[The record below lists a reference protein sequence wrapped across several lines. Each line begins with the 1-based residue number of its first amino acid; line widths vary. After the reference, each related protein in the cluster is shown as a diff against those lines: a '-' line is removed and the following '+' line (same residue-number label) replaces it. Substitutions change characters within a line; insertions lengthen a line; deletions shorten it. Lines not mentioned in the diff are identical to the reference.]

1 MDTIAVTNFSLRNI
15 RKEYGSA
22 VPEWQKG
29 KVIIMKYAIIGAG
42 GTGGILGFYMTKAGR
57 DVTLIARGRHLA
69 AMQEKGLA
77 VEKMWDGTT
86 ETIPVKATDMD
97 HYSERPDVILV
108 CVKGYSLEDTIPF
121 IQRVANPSTIVIPV
135 LNIYGTGAKMQEKL
149 PNLLVTDGCIYVSA
163 NIKEPGVLIQ
173 HGRILRV
180 VYGVR
185 NMSSQKVNVKRVH
198 EEILNDLKNI
208 KKDFDDSGIDGV
220 LSENIQRDALEKF
233 SYVSPIG
240 AAGLYYHATAADFQ
254 REGEQRE
261 TFKTMIR
268 EITALAE
275 AMGVPFERNMVEVN
289 LKILSS
295 LAPEATTS
303 MQRDVM
309 EGKDS
314 EIDGLVYEVV
324 RMGERY
330 HVPVPMYAK
339 VAGKLRENL

>member
-1 MDTIAVTNFSLRNI
+1 MRGAAEREI
-15 RKEYGSA
+15 
-22 VPEWQKG
+22 
-29 KVIIMKYAIIGAG
+29 IIMKYAIIGAG
-42 GTGGILGFYMTKAGR
+42 GTGGILGFYMTKADR

-69 AMQEKGLA
+69 AMQESGLA

-86 ETIPVKATDMD
+86 ETIPVKAAYMD

-173 HGRILRV
+173 HGKILRV

-185 NMSSQKVNVKRVH
+185 EKEEYDPRL
-198 EEILNDLKNI
+198 EEIKQ
-208 KKDFDDSGIDGV
+208 DFDVSGIDGV
-220 LSENIQRDALEKF
+220 LSENIRRDALEKF

-254 REGEQRE
+254 REGEERE
-261 TFKTMIR
+261 AFKTMIR
-268 EITALAE
+268 EIAALAE
-275 AMGVPFERNMVEVN
+275 AMGVPFERDMVEVN
-289 LKILSS
+289 LKILST

-330 HVPVPMYAK
+330 HVPVPMYEK
-339 VAGKLRENL
+339 VAEKLKETL

>member
-1 MDTIAVTNFSLRNI
+1 MI
-15 RKEYGSA
+15 RMRGAE
-22 VPEWQKG
+22 EREI
-29 KVIIMKYAIIGAG
+29 IIMKYAIIGAG
-42 GTGGILGFYMTKAGR
+42 GTGGILGFYMTKAGK

-69 AMQEKGLA
+69 AMQESGLA

-86 ETIPVKATDMD
+86 ETIPVKAADMD

-173 HGRILRV
+173 HGKILRV

-185 NMSSQKVNVKRVH
+185 EKEEYDPRL
-198 EEILNDLKNI
+198 EEIKQ
-208 KKDFDDSGIDGV
+208 DFDVSGIDGV
-220 LSENIQRDALEKF
+220 LSENIRRDALEKF

-254 REGEQRE
+254 REGEERE
-261 TFKTMIR
+261 AFKTMIR

-275 AMGVPFERNMVEVN
+275 AMGVPFERDMVEVN
-289 LKILSS
+289 LKILST
-295 LAPEATTS
+295 LASEATTS

-309 EGKDS
+309 DGKSS

-330 HVPVPMYAK
+330 HVPVPMYEK
-339 VAGKLRENL
+339 VAEKLKETL

>member
-1 MDTIAVTNFSLRNI
+1 MRGAAEREI
-15 RKEYGSA
+15 
-22 VPEWQKG
+22 
-29 KVIIMKYAIIGAG
+29 IIMKYAIIGAG
-42 GTGGILGFYMTKAGR
+42 GTGGILGFYMTKAGK

-69 AMQEKGLA
+69 AMQESGLA

-86 ETIPVKATDMD
+86 ETIPVKAADMD
-97 HYSERPDVILV
+97 HYSERPDVIMV

-173 HGRILRV
+173 HGKILRV

-185 NMSSQKVNVKRVH
+185 EKEEYDPRL
-198 EEILNDLKNI
+198 EEIKQ
-208 KKDFDDSGIDGV
+208 DFDVSGIDGV
-220 LSENIQRDALEKF
+220 LSENIRRDALEKF

-254 REGEQRE
+254 REGEERE
-261 TFKTMIR
+261 AFKTMIR

-275 AMGVPFERNMVEVN
+275 AMGVPFERDMVEVN
-289 LKILSS
+289 LKILST
-295 LAPEATTS
+295 LASEATTS

-309 EGKDS
+309 DGKSS

-330 HVPVPMYAK
+330 HVPVPMYEK
-339 VAGKLRENL
+339 VAEKLKETL

>member
-1 MDTIAVTNFSLRNI
+1 MRGAAEREI
-15 RKEYGSA
+15 
-22 VPEWQKG
+22 
-29 KVIIMKYAIIGAG
+29 IIMKYAIIGAG
-42 GTGGILGFYMTKAGR
+42 GTGGILGFYMTKAGK

-69 AMQEKGLA
+69 AMQESGLA

-86 ETIPVKATDMD
+86 ETIPVKAADMD

-173 HGRILRV
+173 HGKILRV

-185 NMSSQKVNVKRVH
+185 EKEEYDPRL
-198 EEILNDLKNI
+198 EEIKQ
-208 KKDFDDSGIDGV
+208 DFDVSGIDGV
-220 LSENIQRDALEKF
+220 LSENIRRDALEKF

-254 REGEQRE
+254 REGEERE
-261 TFKTMIR
+261 AFKTMIR
-268 EITALAE
+268 EIAALAE
-275 AMGVPFERNMVEVN
+275 AMGVPFERDMVDVN
-289 LKILSS
+289 LKILST

-330 HVPVPMYAK
+330 HVPVPMYEK
-339 VAGKLRENL
+339 VAEKLKETL

>member
-1 MDTIAVTNFSLRNI
+1 MRGAAEREI
-15 RKEYGSA
+15 
-22 VPEWQKG
+22 
-29 KVIIMKYAIIGAG
+29 IIMKYAIIGAG
-42 GTGGILGFYMTKAGR
+42 GTGGILGFYMTKAGK

-69 AMQEKGLA
+69 AMQESGLA

-86 ETIPVKATDMD
+86 ETIPVKAADMD

-121 IQRVANPSTIVIPV
+121 IQSVANPSTIVIPV

-173 HGRILRV
+173 HGKILRV

-185 NMSSQKVNVKRVH
+185 EKEEYDPRL
-198 EEILNDLKNI
+198 EEIKQ
-208 KKDFDDSGIDGV
+208 DFDVSGIDGV
-220 LSENIQRDALEKF
+220 LSENIRRDALEKF

-254 REGEQRE
+254 REGEERE
-261 TFKTMIR
+261 AFKTMIR

-275 AMGVPFERNMVEVN
+275 AMGVPFERDMVEVN
-289 LKILSS
+289 LKILST
-295 LAPEATTS
+295 LASKATTS

-330 HVPVPMYAK
+330 HVPVPMYEK
-339 VAGKLRENL
+339 VAEKLKETL

>member
-1 MDTIAVTNFSLRNI
+1 MI
-15 RKEYGSA
+15 RMRGAAER
-22 VPEWQKG
+22 EI
-29 KVIIMKYAIIGAG
+29 IIMKYAIIGAG
-42 GTGGILGFYMTKAGR
+42 GTGGILGFYMTKAGK

-69 AMQEKGLA
+69 AMQESGLA

-86 ETIPVKATDMD
+86 ETIPVKAADMD
-97 HYSERPDVILV
+97 HYNERPDVILV

-173 HGRILRV
+173 HGKILRV

-185 NMSSQKVNVKRVH
+185 EKEEYDPRL
-198 EEILNDLKNI
+198 EEIKQ
-208 KKDFDDSGIDGV
+208 DFDVSGIDGV
-220 LSENIQRDALEKF
+220 LSENIRRDALEKF

-254 REGEQRE
+254 REGEERE
-261 TFKTMIR
+261 AFKTMIR
-268 EITALAE
+268 EIAALAE
-275 AMGVPFERNMVEVN
+275 AMGVPFERDMVDVN
-289 LKILSS
+289 LKILST

-309 EGKDS
+309 DGKSS

-324 RMGERY
+324 CMGERY
-330 HVPVPMYAK
+330 HVPVPMYEK
-339 VAGKLRENL
+339 VAEKLKETL

>member
-1 MDTIAVTNFSLRNI
+1 MRGAAEREI
-15 RKEYGSA
+15 
-22 VPEWQKG
+22 
-29 KVIIMKYAIIGAG
+29 IIMKYAIIGAG
-42 GTGGILGFYMTKAGR
+42 GTGGILGFYMTKAGK

-69 AMQEKGLA
+69 AMQEGGLA

-86 ETIPVKATDMD
+86 ETIPVKAADMD

-173 HGRILRV
+173 HGKILRV

-185 NMSSQKVNVKRVH
+185 EKEEYDPRL
-198 EEILNDLKNI
+198 EEIKQ
-208 KKDFDDSGIDGV
+208 DFDASGIDGV
-220 LSENIQRDALEKF
+220 LSENIRRDALEKF

-254 REGEQRE
+254 REGEERE
-261 TFKTMIR
+261 AFKTMIR

-275 AMGVPFERNMVEVN
+275 ARGVPFERDMVEVN
-289 LKILSS
+289 LKILST
-295 LAPEATTS
+295 LASEATTS

-309 EGKDS
+309 DGKSS

-324 RMGERY
+324 CMGERY
-330 HVPVPMYAK
+330 HVPVPMYEK
-339 VAGKLRENL
+339 VAEKLKETL

>member
-1 MDTIAVTNFSLRNI
+1 MI
-15 RKEYGSA
+15 RMRGAAER
-22 VPEWQKG
+22 EI
-29 KVIIMKYAIIGAG
+29 IIMKYAIIGAG
-42 GTGGILGFYMTKAGR
+42 GTGGILGFYMTKAGK

-69 AMQEKGLA
+69 AMQESGLA

-86 ETIPVKATDMD
+86 ETIPVKAMDMD

-121 IQRVANPSTIVIPV
+121 IQSVANPSTIVIPV

-173 HGRILRV
+173 HGKILRV

-185 NMSSQKVNVKRVH
+185 EKEEYDPRL
-198 EEILNDLKNI
+198 EEIKQ
-208 KKDFDDSGIDGV
+208 DFDVSGIDGV
-220 LSENIQRDALEKF
+220 LSENIRRDALEKF

-254 REGEQRE
+254 REGEERE
-261 TFKTMIR
+261 AFKTMIR

-275 AMGVPFERNMVEVN
+275 AMGVPFERDMVEVN
-289 LKILSS
+289 LKILST
-295 LAPEATTS
+295 LASEATTS

-309 EGKDS
+309 DGKSS

-324 RMGERY
+324 CMGERY
-330 HVPVPMYAK
+330 HVPVPMYEK
-339 VAGKLRENL
+339 VAEKLKETL

>member
-1 MDTIAVTNFSLRNI
+1 MRGAAEREI
-15 RKEYGSA
+15 
-22 VPEWQKG
+22 
-29 KVIIMKYAIIGAG
+29 IIMKYAIIGAG
-42 GTGGILGFYMTKAGR
+42 GTGGILGFYMTKAGK

-69 AMQEKGLA
+69 AMQESGLA

-86 ETIPVKATDMD
+86 ETIPVKAADMD

-173 HGRILRV
+173 HGKILRV

-185 NMSSQKVNVKRVH
+185 EKEEYDPRL
-198 EEILNDLKNI
+198 EEIKQ
-208 KKDFDDSGIDGV
+208 DFDVSGIDGV
-220 LSENIQRDALEKF
+220 LSENIRRDALEKF

-254 REGEQRE
+254 REGEERE
-261 TFKTMIR
+261 AFKTMIR
-268 EITALAE
+268 EIAALAE
-275 AMGVPFERNMVEVN
+275 AMGVPFERDMVEVN
-289 LKILSS
+289 LKILST
-295 LAPEATTS
+295 LASEATTS

-309 EGKDS
+309 DGKSSD
-314 EIDGLVYEVV
+314 IDGLVYEVV
-324 RMGERY
+324 CMGERY
-330 HVPVPMYAK
+330 HVPVPMYEK
-339 VAGKLRENL
+339 VAEKLKETL

>member
-1 MDTIAVTNFSLRNI
+1 
-15 RKEYGSA
+15 
-22 VPEWQKG
+22 
-29 KVIIMKYAIIGAG
+29 MKYAIIGAG
-42 GTGGILGFYMTKAGR
+42 GTGGILGFYMTKADR

-86 ETIPVKATDMD
+86 EIIPVKAMDME
-97 HYSERPDVILV
+97 HYDEQPDVVLV

-121 IQRVANPSTIVIPV
+121 IPRVAKPSTIVIPV
-135 LNIYGTGAKMQEKL
+135 LNIYGTGAKMQEQL
-149 PNLLVTDGCIYVSA
+149 PKLLVTDGCIYVSA

-185 NMSSQKVNVKRVH
+185 NMSTQKVNIKRAH
-198 EEILNDLKNI
+198 EEMLDALKNI

-254 REGEQRE
+254 REGKQRE
-261 TFKTMIR
+261 AFKTMIR
-268 EITALAE
+268 EIAALAE
-275 AMGVPFERNMVEVN
+275 AMGVPFERDMVEVN

-339 VAGKLRENL
+339 VAEKLRENL

>member
-1 MDTIAVTNFSLRNI
+1 
-15 RKEYGSA
+15 
-22 VPEWQKG
+22 
-29 KVIIMKYAIIGAG
+29 MKYAIIGAG
-42 GTGGILGFYMTKAGR
+42 GTGGILGFYMTKADR
-57 DVTLIARGRHLA
+57 DVTLVARGRHLA

-86 ETIPVKATDMD
+86 EIIPVKAMDME
-97 HYSERPDVILV
+97 HYDEQPDVVLV
-108 CVKGYSLEDTIPF
+108 CVKGYSLEETIPF
-121 IQRVANPSTIVIPV
+121 IQRVAKPSTIVIPV
-135 LNIYGTGAKMQEKL
+135 LNIYGTGAKMQEQL
-149 PNLLVTDGCIYVSA
+149 PKLLVTDGCIYVSA

-185 NMSSQKVNVKRVH
+185 NMSTQKVNIKRGQ
-198 EEILNDLKNI
+198 EEILDALKNI

-254 REGEQRE
+254 REGKQRE
-261 TFKTMIR
+261 AFKTMIR
-268 EITALAE
+268 EIAALAE
-275 AMGVPFERNMVEVN
+275 AMGVPFERDMVEVN

-339 VAGKLRENL
+339 VAEKLREQ

>member
-1 MDTIAVTNFSLRNI
+1 MRGAAEREI
-15 RKEYGSA
+15 
-22 VPEWQKG
+22 
-29 KVIIMKYAIIGAG
+29 IIMKYAIIGAG
-42 GTGGILGFYMTKAGR
+42 GTGGILGFYMTKAGK

-69 AMQEKGLA
+69 AMQESGLA

-86 ETIPVKATDMD
+86 ETIPVKAADMD
-97 HYSERPDVILV
+97 HYNERPDVILV

-121 IQRVANPSTIVIPV
+121 IQRVSNPSTIVIPV

-173 HGRILRV
+173 HGKILRV

-185 NMSSQKVNVKRVH
+185 EKEEYDPRL
-198 EEILNDLKNI
+198 EEIKQ
-208 KKDFDDSGIDGV
+208 DFDVSGIDGV
-220 LSENIQRDALEKF
+220 LSENIRRDALEKF

-240 AAGLYYHATAADFQ
+240 AAGLYFHATAADFQ
-254 REGEQRE
+254 REGEERE
-261 TFKTMIR
+261 AFKTMIR
-268 EITALAE
+268 EIAALAE
-275 AMGVPFERNMVEVN
+275 AMGVPFERDMVDVN
-289 LKILSS
+289 LKILST

-330 HVPVPMYAK
+330 HVPVPMYEK
-339 VAGKLRENL
+339 VAEKLKETL

>member
-1 MDTIAVTNFSLRNI
+1 
-15 RKEYGSA
+15 
-22 VPEWQKG
+22 
-29 KVIIMKYAIIGAG
+29 MKYAIIGAG
-42 GTGGILGFYMTKAGR
+42 GTGGILGFYMTKAGK
-57 DVTLIARGRHLA
+57 DVSLTARGRHLA
-69 AMQEKGLA
+69 AMQESGLA

-86 ETIPVKATDMD
+86 ETIPVKAADMD

-173 HGRILRV
+173 HGKILRV

-185 NMSSQKVNVKRVH
+185 EKEEYDPRL
-198 EEILNDLKNI
+198 EEIKQ
-208 KKDFDDSGIDGV
+208 DFDVSGIDGV
-220 LSENIQRDALEKF
+220 LSENIRRDALEKF

-254 REGEQRE
+254 KEGEARE
-261 TFKTMIR
+261 LFKTMIK
-268 EITALAE
+268 EIAALAE
-275 AMGVPFERNMVEVN
+275 AMGVPFQKDMAEVN
-289 LKILSS
+289 LKILSN

-303 MQRDVM
+303 MQRDIM
-309 EGKDS
+309 AGKQS

-324 RMGERY
+324 RMGEEY
-330 HVPVPMYAK
+330 HVPIPAYEK
-339 VAGKLRENL
+339 VAEKLRAL

>member
-1 MDTIAVTNFSLRNI
+1 
-15 RKEYGSA
+15 
-22 VPEWQKG
+22 
-29 KVIIMKYAIIGAG
+29 MKYAIIGAG
-42 GTGGILGFYMTKAGR
+42 GTGGILGFYMTKAGK

-69 AMQEKGLA
+69 AMQESGLA

-86 ETIPVKATDMD
+86 ETIPVKAADMD

-173 HGRILRV
+173 HGKILRV

-185 NMSSQKVNVKRVH
+185 EKEEYDPRL
-198 EEILNDLKNI
+198 EEIKQ
-208 KKDFDDSGIDGV
+208 DFDVSGIDGV
-220 LSENIQRDALEKF
+220 LSENIRRDALEKF

-254 REGEQRE
+254 REGEERE
-261 TFKTMIR
+261 AFKTMIR
-268 EITALAE
+268 EIAALAE
-275 AMGVPFERNMVEVN
+275 AMGVPFERDMVDVN
-289 LKILSS
+289 LKILST

-330 HVPVPMYAK
+330 HVPVPMYEK
-339 VAGKLRENL
+339 VAEKLKETL

>member
-1 MDTIAVTNFSLRNI
+1 
-15 RKEYGSA
+15 
-22 VPEWQKG
+22 
-29 KVIIMKYAIIGAG
+29 MKYAIIGAG
-42 GTGGILGFYMTKAGR
+42 GTGGILGFYMTKAGK

-69 AMQEKGLA
+69 AMQESGLA

-86 ETIPVKATDMD
+86 ETIPVKAADMD

-173 HGRILRV
+173 HGKIMRV

-185 NMSSQKVNVKRVH
+185 EKEEYDPRL
-198 EEILNDLKNI
+198 EEIKQ
-208 KKDFDDSGIDGV
+208 DFDVSGIDGV
-220 LSENIQRDALEKF
+220 LSENIRRDALEKF

-254 REGEQRE
+254 REGEERE
-261 TFKTMIR
+261 AFKTMIR
-268 EITALAE
+268 EIAALAE
-275 AMGVPFERNMVEVN
+275 AMGVPFERDMVEVN
-289 LKILSS
+289 LKILST
-295 LAPEATTS
+295 LASEATTS

-330 HVPVPMYAK
+330 HVPVPMYEK
-339 VAGKLRENL
+339 VAEKLKETL

>member
-1 MDTIAVTNFSLRNI
+1 
-15 RKEYGSA
+15 
-22 VPEWQKG
+22 
-29 KVIIMKYAIIGAG
+29 MKYAIIGAG
-42 GTGGILGFYMTKAGR
+42 GTGGILGFYMTKADR

-86 ETIPVKATDMD
+86 EIIPVKAMDME
-97 HYSERPDVILV
+97 HYDEQPDVVLV

-121 IQRVANPSTIVIPV
+121 IQRVAKPSTIVIPV
-135 LNIYGTGAKMQEKL
+135 LNIYGTGAKMQEQL
-149 PNLLVTDGCIYVSA
+149 PKLLVTDGCIYVSA

-185 NMSSQKVNVKRVH
+185 NMSTQKVNIKRAH
-198 EEILNDLKNI
+198 EEMLDALKNI

-254 REGEQRE
+254 REGKQRE
-261 TFKTMIR
+261 AFKTMIR
-268 EITALAE
+268 EIAALAE
-275 AMGVPFERNMVEVN
+275 AMGVPFERDMVEVN

-314 EIDGLVYEVV
+314 EMDGLVYEVV

-339 VAGKLRENL
+339 VAEKLRENL

>member
-1 MDTIAVTNFSLRNI
+1 
-15 RKEYGSA
+15 
-22 VPEWQKG
+22 
-29 KVIIMKYAIIGAG
+29 
-42 GTGGILGFYMTKAGR
+42 MTKAGK

-69 AMQEKGLA
+69 AMQESGLA

-86 ETIPVKATDMD
+86 ETIPVKAADMD

-173 HGRILRV
+173 HGKILRV

-185 NMSSQKVNVKRVH
+185 EKEEYDPRL
-198 EEILNDLKNI
+198 EEIKQ
-208 KKDFDDSGIDGV
+208 DFDVSGIDGV
-220 LSENIQRDALEKF
+220 LSENIRRDALEKF

-254 REGEQRE
+254 REGEERE
-261 TFKTMIR
+261 AFKTMIR
-268 EITALAE
+268 EIAALAE
-275 AMGVPFERNMVEVN
+275 AMGVPFERDMVEVN
-289 LKILSS
+289 LKILST
-295 LAPEATTS
+295 LASEATTS

-330 HVPVPMYAK
+330 HVPVPMYEK
-339 VAGKLRENL
+339 VAEKLKETL

>member
-1 MDTIAVTNFSLRNI
+1 
-15 RKEYGSA
+15 
-22 VPEWQKG
+22 
-29 KVIIMKYAIIGAG
+29 MKYAIIGAG
-42 GTGGILGFYMTKAGR
+42 GTGGILGFYMTKAGK

-69 AMQEKGLA
+69 AMQESGLA

-86 ETIPVKATDMD
+86 ETIPVKAADMD

-121 IQRVANPSTIVIPV
+121 IQSVANPSTIVIPV

-173 HGRILRV
+173 HGKILRV

-185 NMSSQKVNVKRVH
+185 EKEEYDPRL
-198 EEILNDLKNI
+198 EEIKQ
-208 KKDFDDSGIDGV
+208 DFDVSGIDGV
-220 LSENIQRDALEKF
+220 LSENIRRDALEKF

-254 REGEQRE
+254 REGEERE
-261 TFKTMIR
+261 AFKTMIR

-275 AMGVPFERNMVEVN
+275 AMGVPFERDMVEVN
-289 LKILSS
+289 LKILST
-295 LAPEATTS
+295 LASKATTS

-330 HVPVPMYAK
+330 HVPVPMYEK
-339 VAGKLRENL
+339 VAEKLKETL

>member
-1 MDTIAVTNFSLRNI
+1 
-15 RKEYGSA
+15 
-22 VPEWQKG
+22 
-29 KVIIMKYAIIGAG
+29 MKYAIIGAG
-42 GTGGILGFYMTKAGR
+42 GTGGILGFYMTKAGK

-69 AMQEKGLA
+69 AMQESGLA

-86 ETIPVKATDMD
+86 ETIPVKAADMD
-97 HYSERPDVILV
+97 HYNERPDVILV

-121 IQRVANPSTIVIPV
+121 IQRVSNPSTIVIPV

-173 HGRILRV
+173 HGKILRV

-185 NMSSQKVNVKRVH
+185 EKEEYDPRL
-198 EEILNDLKNI
+198 EEIKQ
-208 KKDFDDSGIDGV
+208 DFDVSGIDGV
-220 LSENIQRDALEKF
+220 LSENIRRDALEKF

-254 REGEQRE
+254 REGEERE
-261 TFKTMIR
+261 AFKTMIR
-268 EITALAE
+268 EIAALAE
-275 AMGVPFERNMVEVN
+275 AMGVPFERDMVDVN
-289 LKILSS
+289 LKILST

-309 EGKDS
+309 DGKSS

-324 RMGERY
+324 CTGERY
-330 HVPVPMYAK
+330 HVPVPMYEK
-339 VAGKLRENL
+339 VAEKLKETL

>member
-1 MDTIAVTNFSLRNI
+1 
-15 RKEYGSA
+15 
-22 VPEWQKG
+22 
-29 KVIIMKYAIIGAG
+29 MKYAIIGAG
-42 GTGGILGFYMTKAGR
+42 GTGGILGFYMTKADR

-86 ETIPVKATDMD
+86 EIIPVKAMDME
-97 HYSERPDVILV
+97 HYDEQPDVVLV

-121 IQRVANPSTIVIPV
+121 IQRVAKPSTIVIPV
-135 LNIYGTGAKMQEKL
+135 LNIYGTGAKMQEQL
-149 PNLLVTDGCIYVSA
+149 PKLLVTDGCIYVSA

-185 NMSSQKVNVKRVH
+185 NMSTQKVNIKRAH
-198 EEILNDLKNI
+198 EEMLDALKKI

-254 REGEQRE
+254 REGKQRE
-261 TFKTMIR
+261 AFKTMIC
-268 EITALAE
+268 EIAALAE
-275 AMGVPFERNMVEVN
+275 AMGVPFERDMVEVN

-339 VAGKLRENL
+339 VAEKLRENL

>member
-1 MDTIAVTNFSLRNI
+1 
-15 RKEYGSA
+15 
-22 VPEWQKG
+22 
-29 KVIIMKYAIIGAG
+29 MKYAIIGAG
-42 GTGGILGFYMTKAGR
+42 GTGGILGFYMTKADR

-77 VEKMWDGTT
+77 VEKMWNGTT
-86 ETIPVKATDMD
+86 EIIPVKAMDME
-97 HYSERPDVILV
+97 HYDEQPDVVLV

-121 IQRVANPSTIVIPV
+121 IQRVAKPSTIVIPV
-135 LNIYGTGAKMQEKL
+135 LNIYGTGAKMQEQL
-149 PNLLVTDGCIYVSA
+149 PKLLVTDGCIYVSA

-185 NMSSQKVNVKRVH
+185 NMSTQKVNIKRAH
-198 EEILNDLKNI
+198 EEMLDALKDI

-254 REGEQRE
+254 REGKQRE
-261 TFKTMIR
+261 AFKTMIR
-268 EITALAE
+268 EIAALAE
-275 AMGVPFERNMVEVN
+275 AMGVPFERDMVEVN

-314 EIDGLVYEVV
+314 EIDGLIYEVV

-339 VAGKLRENL
+339 VAEKLRENL

>member
-1 MDTIAVTNFSLRNI
+1 
-15 RKEYGSA
+15 
-22 VPEWQKG
+22 
-29 KVIIMKYAIIGAG
+29 MKYAIIGAG
-42 GTGGILGFYMTKAGR
+42 GTGGILGFYMTKAGK

-69 AMQEKGLA
+69 AMQESGLA

-86 ETIPVKATDMD
+86 ETIPVKAADMD

-121 IQRVANPSTIVIPV
+121 IQSVANPSTIVIPV

-173 HGRILRV
+173 HGKILRV

-185 NMSSQKVNVKRVH
+185 EKEEYDPRL
-198 EEILNDLKNI
+198 EEIKQ
-208 KKDFDDSGIDGV
+208 DFDVSGIDGV
-220 LSENIQRDALEKF
+220 LSENIRRDALEKF

-254 REGEQRE
+254 REGEERE
-261 TFKTMIR
+261 AFKTMIR

-275 AMGVPFERNMVEVN
+275 AMGVPFERDMVEVN
-289 LKILSS
+289 LKILST
-295 LAPEATTS
+295 LASEATTS

-309 EGKDS
+309 DGKSS

-330 HVPVPMYAK
+330 HVPVPMYEK
-339 VAGKLRENL
+339 VAEKLKETL

>member
-1 MDTIAVTNFSLRNI
+1 MRGAAEREI
-15 RKEYGSA
+15 
-22 VPEWQKG
+22 
-29 KVIIMKYAIIGAG
+29 IIMKYAIIGAG
-42 GTGGILGFYMTKAGR
+42 GTGGILGFYMTKAGK

-69 AMQEKGLA
+69 AMQESGLA

-86 ETIPVKATDMD
+86 ETIPVKAADMD
-97 HYSERPDVILV
+97 HYNERPDVILV

-173 HGRILRV
+173 HGKILRV

-185 NMSSQKVNVKRVH
+185 EKEEYDPRL
-198 EEILNDLKNI
+198 EEIKQ
-208 KKDFDDSGIDGV
+208 DFDVSGIDGV
-220 LSENIQRDALEKF
+220 LSENIRRDALEKF

-254 REGEQRE
+254 REGEERE
-261 TFKTMIR
+261 AFKTMIR
-268 EITALAE
+268 EIAALAE
-275 AMGVPFERNMVEVN
+275 AMGVPFERDMVDVN
-289 LKILSS
+289 LKILST

-309 EGKDS
+309 DGKSS

-324 RMGERY
+324 CMGERY
-330 HVPVPMYAK
+330 HVPVPMYEK
-339 VAGKLRENL
+339 VAEKLKETL

>member
-1 MDTIAVTNFSLRNI
+1 
-15 RKEYGSA
+15 
-22 VPEWQKG
+22 
-29 KVIIMKYAIIGAG
+29 MKYAIIGAG
-42 GTGGILGFYMTKAGR
+42 GTGGILGFYMTKAGK

-69 AMQEKGLA
+69 AMQESGLA

-86 ETIPVKATDMD
+86 ETIPVKAADMD

-173 HGRILRV
+173 HGKILRV

-185 NMSSQKVNVKRVH
+185 EKEEYDPRL
-198 EEILNDLKNI
+198 EEIKQ
-208 KKDFDDSGIDGV
+208 DFDVSGIDGV
-220 LSENIQRDALEKF
+220 LSENIRRDALEKF

-254 REGEQRE
+254 REGEERE
-261 TFKTMIR
+261 AFKTMIR

-275 AMGVPFERNMVEVN
+275 AMGVPFERDMVDVN
-289 LKILSS
+289 LKILST

-324 RMGERY
+324 CMGERY
-330 HVPVPMYAK
+330 HVPVPMYEK
-339 VAGKLRENL
+339 VAEKLKETL

>member
-1 MDTIAVTNFSLRNI
+1 MRGAAEREI
-15 RKEYGSA
+15 
-22 VPEWQKG
+22 
-29 KVIIMKYAIIGAG
+29 IIMKYAIIGAG
-42 GTGGILGFYMTKAGR
+42 GTGGILGFYMTKAGK

-86 ETIPVKATDMD
+86 EIIPVKAMDME
-97 HYSERPDVILV
+97 HYDEQPDVVLV

-173 HGRILRV
+173 HGKILRV

-185 NMSSQKVNVKRVH
+185 NMSTQKVNIKRAQ
-198 EEILNDLKNI
+198 EEILDALKNI

-254 REGEQRE
+254 REGEERE
-261 TFKTMIR
+261 AFKTMIR
-268 EITALAE
+268 EIAALAE
-275 AMGVPFERNMVEVN
+275 AMGVPFERDMVEVN
-289 LKILSS
+289 LKILST
-295 LAPEATTS
+295 LASEATTS

-330 HVPVPMYAK
+330 HVPVPMYEK
-339 VAGKLRENL
+339 VAEKLKETL

>member
-1 MDTIAVTNFSLRNI
+1 MI
-15 RKEYGSA
+15 RMRGAAER
-22 VPEWQKG
+22 EI
-29 KVIIMKYAIIGAG
+29 IIMKYAIIGAG
-42 GTGGILGFYMTKAGR
+42 GTGGILGFYMTKAGK

-69 AMQEKGLA
+69 AMQESGLA

-86 ETIPVKATDMD
+86 ETIPVKAADMD

-173 HGRILRV
+173 HGKILRV

-185 NMSSQKVNVKRVH
+185 EKEEYDPRLELKEIQK
-198 EEILNDLKNI
+198 DLC
-208 KKDFDDSGIDGV
+208 DSHIDGT
-220 LSENIQRDALEKF
+220 LSENIRREALEKF

-254 REGEQRE
+254 REGEERE
-261 TFKTMIR
+261 AFKTMIR

-275 AMGVPFERNMVEVN
+275 AMGVPFERDMVEVN
-289 LKILSS
+289 LKILST
-295 LAPEATTS
+295 LASEATTS
-303 MQRDVM
+303 M
-309 EGKDS
+309 
-314 EIDGLVYEVV
+314 
-324 RMGERY
+324 
-330 HVPVPMYAK
+330 H
-339 VAGKLRENL
+339 RELCGMVEYLHTN

>member
-1 MDTIAVTNFSLRNI
+1 
-15 RKEYGSA
+15 
-22 VPEWQKG
+22 
-29 KVIIMKYAIIGAG
+29 MKYAIIGAG
-42 GTGGILGFYMTKAGR
+42 GTGGILGFYMTKAGK

-69 AMQEKGLA
+69 AMQESGLA

-86 ETIPVKATDMD
+86 ETIPVKAADMD

-185 NMSSQKVNVKRVH
+185 EKEEYDPRL
-198 EEILNDLKNI
+198 EEIKQ
-208 KKDFDDSGIDGV
+208 DFDVSGIDGV
-220 LSENIQRDALEKF
+220 LSENIRRDALEKF

-254 REGEQRE
+254 REGEERE
-261 TFKTMIR
+261 AFKTMIR

-275 AMGVPFERNMVEVN
+275 AMGVPFERDMVEVN
-289 LKILSS
+289 LKILST
-295 LAPEATTS
+295 LASEATTS

-309 EGKDS
+309 DGKSS

-324 RMGERY
+324 CMGERY
-330 HVPVPMYAK
+330 HVPVPVYEK
-339 VAGKLRENL
+339 VAEKLKETL